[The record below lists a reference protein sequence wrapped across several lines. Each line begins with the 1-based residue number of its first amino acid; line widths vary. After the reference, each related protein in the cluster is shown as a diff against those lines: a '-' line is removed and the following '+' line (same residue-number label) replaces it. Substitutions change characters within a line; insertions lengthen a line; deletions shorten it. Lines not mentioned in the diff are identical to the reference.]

1 MRKCNRFFR
10 KTLAQKRD
18 FDYNEGAFHQ
28 DKEAAGMEEKEMVF
42 LAEFDPIQG
51 GMLEEVLDG
60 EGIPFAKQHV
70 SGIPTAFTH
79 SYFGVDKFF
88 VSEENLSRARELVDE
103 MFGENE

>member
-1 MRKCNRFFR
+1 
-10 KTLAQKRD
+10 
-18 FDYNEGAFHQ
+18 
-28 DKEAAGMEEKEMVF
+28 MEEKEMVF

-60 EGIPFAKQHV
+60 EGILFAKQHV

-88 VSEENLSRARELVDE
+88 VSEENLSRAQEIIDE

>member
-1 MRKCNRFFR
+1 
-10 KTLAQKRD
+10 
-18 FDYNEGAFHQ
+18 
-28 DKEAAGMEEKEMVF
+28 MEEKEMVF

-51 GMLEEVLDG
+51 GMLDG
-60 EGIPFAKQHV
+60 EGILFAKQHV

-88 VSEENLSRARELVDE
+88 VSEENLSRAQEIVDE

>member
-1 MRKCNRFFR
+1 
-10 KTLAQKRD
+10 
-18 FDYNEGAFHQ
+18 
-28 DKEAAGMEEKEMVF
+28 MEEKERVF

-70 SGIPTAFTH
+70 SGIPTVFTH

-88 VSEENLSRARELVDE
+88 VSEEDLPRAKELIDE
-103 MFGENE
+103 MFGENDNPD